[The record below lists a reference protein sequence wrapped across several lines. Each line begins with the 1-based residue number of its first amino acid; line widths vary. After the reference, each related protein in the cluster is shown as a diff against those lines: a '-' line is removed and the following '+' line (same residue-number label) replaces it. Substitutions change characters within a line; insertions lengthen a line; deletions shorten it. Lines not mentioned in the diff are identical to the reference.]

1 MTYKISELADL
12 GWHIFFSSQID
23 IVDVDAFIPV
33 KVIEVHRSNLRV
45 VGLSVDCCIPPFYPS
60 NGDEEDVATVGDW
73 LLLDAESFRPHRLLH
88 RKSLF
93 KRRAAGTG
101 RKLQLIAA
109 NVDTLIIVSSCNQ
122 DFNIPRLE
130 RYLVLASEAG
140 VTPVVVLTKADLTNN
155 PEEFTEQARML
166 RRGLLVETV
175 NALDVDSVDCLS
187 SWCAKG
193 QTIAL
198 LGSSGVGKSTLA
210 NTLIGMDAITTQG
223 IREDDD
229 KGRHTTTGRAL
240 HRLPQGGWL
249 LDTPGM
255 RELQLTDVAIGL
267 DGVFADIR
275 DLAQQC
281 RFNNCHHETEPDCAV
296 LAAIETGDL
305 DADRLRRW
313 RKLVAEEIYNTE
325 TLAERHARDRAFGK
339 MVKNA
344 KQQKQGGNL
353 T

>member
-1 MTYKISELADL
+1 MTYKISELANL
-12 GWHIFFSSQID
+12 GWHTFFSSQCGTTD
-23 IVDVDAFIPV
+23 LDAFIPV

-45 VGLSVDCCIPPFYPS
+45 VGFSLDRFIPPFYPPD
-60 NGDEEDVATVGDW
+60 GDEEGAATVGDW
-73 LLLDAESFRPHRLLH
+73 LLLDAETFQPHGLLT

-109 NVDTLIIVSSCNQ
+109 NVDTLFIVSSCNQ

-130 RYLVLASEAG
+130 SYLVLASEAG
-140 VTPVVVLTKADLTNN
+140 VTPIIVLTKADLIDA
-155 PEEFTEQARML
+155 PEDFANQAQNL
-166 RRGLLVETV
+166 QPGLLVETV
-175 NALDVDSVDCLS
+175 NALDPNSVDCVS
-187 SWCAKG
+187 PWCAKG

-198 LGSSGVGKSTLA
+198 LGSSGVGKSTLV
-210 NTLIGMDAITTQG
+210 NTLTGMDAIATQG

-255 RELQLTDVAIGL
+255 RELQLTDVASGL
-267 DGVFADIR
+267 DDVFADIR
-275 DLAQQC
+275 DLARQC
-281 RFNNCHHETEPDCAV
+281 RFNDCQHETEPDCAV
-296 LAAIETGDL
+296 LAAIESGAL
-305 DADRLRRW
+305 DAGRLQRW

-344 KQQKQGGNL
+344 KQQKHDGRG
-353 T
+353 

>member
-12 GWHIFFSSQID
+12 GWHTFFSSQLD
-23 IVDVDAFIPV
+23 TKDLDAFIPV

-45 VGLSVDCCIPPFYPS
+45 VGQCLDRFIPPFYPAE
-60 NGDEEDVATVGDW
+60 GDEEAAATVGDW
-73 LLLDAESFRPHRLLH
+73 LLLDAETFRPVRLLE

-109 NVDTLIIVSSCNQ
+109 NVETLFIVSSCNQ

-130 RYLVLASEAG
+130 RYLVLAKDAG
-140 VTPVVVLTKADLTNN
+140 VTPIILLTKADLTDT
-155 PEEFTEQARML
+155 PEDFASQARQL
-166 RRGLLVETV
+166 QPGLLVETV
-175 NALDVDSVDCLS
+175 NALDPDSVDRLS
-187 SWCAKG
+187 PWCAKG

-198 LGSSGVGKSTLA
+198 LGSSGVGKSTLV
-210 NTLIGMDAITTQG
+210 NTLSGTATIATQG

-255 RELQLTDVAIGL
+255 RELQLTDVASGL
-267 DGVFADIR
+267 DDVFADIR
-275 DLAQQC
+275 DLARQC
-281 RFNNCHHETEPDCAV
+281 RFSDCRHESEPGCAV
-296 LAAIETGDL
+296 LAAIENGEL
-305 DADRLRRW
+305 DADRLKRW
-313 RKLVAEEIYNTE
+313 RKLVAEEAYNTE
-325 TLAERHARDRAFGK
+325 SLAERHARDRAFGK

-344 KQQKQGGNL
+344 KQQKQRGDF
-353 T
+353 